1 MSVPKHRKTS
11 SKTKMGR
18 SHQALKIVKPN
29 KCAKCGAP
37 ILPHRACSE
46 CGYYKGKQVLRTKAD
61 VTLMREEKRKAQ
73 EKKDKERMQKL
84 KNK

>member
-18 SHQALKIVKPN
+18 SHDAIKMQKAN

-37 ILPHRACSE
+37 IKPHTACKE
-46 CGYYKGKQVLRTKAD
+46 CGTYKGKQVIKTKQD
-61 VTLMREEKRKAQ
+61 VMMKREEKRKKQ
-73 EKKDKERMQKL
+73 EAKDKERMQKL
-84 KNK
+84 KN